1 MFDTM
6 TMTKAVGAV
15 CGSLLVLML
24 VSWAGDGLYTVGAT
38 GHGGEHGEGEHGEG
52 ELTQAYT
59 IDTGDEAA
67 PAEGTEETVD
77 VAALLASG
85 DAAAGEVVFK
95 KCASC
100 HKLDG
105 SDGVGPHLNG
115 VVGRNHAAASGFA
128 YSEAM
133 AALSAE
139 PWTPEALFAF
149 LENPKQAIPGTK
161 MAFNGLPKPEDRA
174 NVIAYMATT
183 Q

>member
-6 TMTKAVGAV
+6 TMTKTVGAV

-24 VSWAGDGLYTVGAT
+24 VNWAGDGLYAVGAA
-38 GHGGEHGEGEHGEG
+38 GHGGEHAEG

-59 IDTGDEAA
+59 IDTGEEAA
-67 PAEGTEETVD
+67 PAEGEGETID
-77 VAALLASG
+77 VAALLAAG
-85 DAAAGEVVFK
+85 DAAAGEAVFK
-95 KCASC
+95 KCGSC

-115 VVGRNHAAASGFA
+115 VVGRNHASVTGFA

-133 AALSAE
+133 AAKSAE
-139 PWTPEALFAF
+139 PWTPEAIFAF

-161 MAFNGLPKPEDRA
+161 MAFAGLPKPEDRA
-174 NVIAYMATT
+174 NVIAYLAANP
-183 Q
+183 

>member
-15 CGSLLVLML
+15 CGSLLVFLML
-24 VSWAGDGLYTVGAT
+24 GWAGSSLFTVGG
-38 GHGGEHGEGEHGEG
+38 GHGGAHGGEEMA
-52 ELTQAYT
+52 QAYT
-59 IDTGDEAA
+59 IDTGAEEA
-67 PAEGTEETVD
+67 PAEGAEAGPDFAT
-77 VAALLASG
+77 LLASA
-85 DAAAGEVVFK
+85 DATAGEGVFK

-115 VVGRNHAAASGFA
+115 VVGRMHAAISGFA

-139 PWTPEALFAF
+139 PWSPEALNTF
-149 LENPKQAIPGTK
+149 LENPKKAMPGTK
-161 MAFNGLPKPEDRA
+161 MAFAGLPKPEDRA
-174 NVIAYMATT
+174 NLIAYLTTT
-183 Q
+183 QP